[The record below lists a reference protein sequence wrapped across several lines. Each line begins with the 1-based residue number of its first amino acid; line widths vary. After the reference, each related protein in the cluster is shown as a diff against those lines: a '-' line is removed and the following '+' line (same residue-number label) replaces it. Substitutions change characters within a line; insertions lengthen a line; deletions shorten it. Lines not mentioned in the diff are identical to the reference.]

1 MGLPA
6 GRRKLPALRQLCD
19 PSPREWSGHLQTS
32 GEHTRLGCDSSASPP
47 KRSLAKGRGAKR
59 NCFSQERLNARY
71 SDREELVNE
80 LDGREGTIYRIGLV
94 YAGKDPRIARSED
107 ADLKEDD
114 LREIRARLERYDRAS
129 RRGDWTH
136 KLLGLIANHPMLS
149 AGHLAAKAGV
159 EKEWLKINVRKLKS
173 LRLTPTPFLHQRHVP
188 IQPCL
193 ML

>member
-1 MGLPA
+1 MLIRKPILEQIKSGDVTLAFRRWRKPSVKSGSTLRTAGGLVLISA
-6 GRRKLPALRQLCD
+6 VSSC
-19 PSPREWSGHLQTS
+19 
-32 GEHTRLGCDSSASPP
+32 TRSEIT
-47 KRSLAKGRGAKR
+47 
-59 NCFSQERLNARY
+59 NTNARKAGY

-94 YAGKDPRIARSED
+94 YAGEDPRIARSED

-136 KLLGLIANHPMLS
+136 KLLGLIASHPFLS

-159 EKEWLKINVRKLKS
+159 EKEWLKINVRKLKNLGLTIS
-173 LRLTPTPFLHQRHVP
+173 HQPGYELSPRGQEFLRRTTKRV
-188 IQPCL
+188 
-193 ML
+193 